1 MDIVDINRFLFF
13 DLLFISKDIKVS
25 DLKKK
30 FEVVDIIED
39 KYGIIESDF
48 LNLFYKVN
56 QDFVNLNKIVKKR
69 VNKKLEEVLN
79 NNVLIIK
86 SIFEIVLKVN
96 EV

>member
-56 QDFVNLNKIVKKR
+56 
-69 VNKKLEEVLN
+69 
-79 NNVLIIK
+79 
-86 SIFEIVLKVN
+86 
-96 EV
+96 

>member
-39 KYGIIESDF
+39 KYGVIESDF

>member
-39 KYGIIESDF
+39 KYGVIESDF

-86 SIFEIVLKVN
+86 LIFEIVLKVN